1 MSYNIIEDMAREAL
15 NDEYFIELFTKLENN
30 FFNKIVYKK
39 NECKLNDLECYDLL
53 SFADI
58 LSLSIIDEN
67 KNISIKIIS
76 LLNVFFKNN
85 ALYNYYAKGIMLRLG
100 NFPSYEL
107 ISKNTNIVWGKEP
120 MDIVV
125 EKMLKQSR
133 NKDPNNSER
142 IFTDSQLEVYNNLI
156 NKNHFSFSG
165 PTSFGKSFIA
175 KIAPYE
181 DTTISSA
188 RPLFNPNHG
197 IPNAL
202 Y

>member
-165 PTSFGKSFIA
+165 PTSFGKSFILNSF
-175 KIAPYE
+175 
-181 DTTISSA
+181 ISHIINS
-188 RPLFNPNHG
+188 NNNG
-197 IPNAL
+197 INMA
-202 Y
+202 YIV